1 MASVKGFWNI
11 ITTIALLGANGRGGN
26 VAKFKADYRRCRR
39 CQEQPR
45 CKAMCV
51 DVCCDEIK
59 RLEARK
65 ELKKEIDIYQY
76 EMARSNYLSTKSD
89 WARLQKKRRGY

>member
-1 MASVKGFWNI
+1 MGARGFWS
-11 ITTIALLGANGRGGN
+11 ITTTIVRFGEVGRGGD
-26 VAKFKADYRRCRR
+26 VAKFKAEYRRCRR
-39 CQEQPR
+39 CQEQSK

-51 DVCCDEIK
+51 DVCCDEVK

-65 ELKKEIDIYQY
+65 QLKKEIDLHQY
-76 EMARSNYLSTKSD
+76 EMERSNYLSTKSD